1 MRVILGWVVA
11 RTDVMRNLMATMRS
25 STILLLI
32 GLTTACNS
40 SDRNFA
46 QATVNDTDNVVRKRP
61 DNADNSMYVLD
72 TTVTSNFQGDT
83 TQQISKTLK
92 LVTDFDKAA
101 INFRKDTFSVYEKTT
116 EGCEIIVVSDRTTEF
131 VEFYGTLFGEMGK
144 SEFKFYMLNGRNP
157 KLACA
162 VFTDI
167 SYDKPMYEKDMQIRE
182 TKTNYQIFTDNKLI
196 AVLDE
201 KKQKQNLSA
210 EEMKASQS
218 DTRQFFKDYIGQIKI
233 VK

>member
-1 MRVILGWVVA
+1 MTTLL
-11 RTDVMRNLMATMRS
+11 T
-25 STILLLI
+25 STILLTI
-32 GLTTACNS
+32 GLSTSCYSPDKNPE
-40 SDRNFA
+40 
-46 QATVNDTDNVVRKRP
+46 QATVNDTGKSVQTRNDK
-61 DNADNSMYVLD
+61 ADNTMYILD

-83 TQQISKTLK
+83 AQQISKTLK
-92 LVTDFDKAA
+92 LVVDFDKAS
-101 INFRKDTFSVYEKTT
+101 INFRKDTFNVYEKTT
-116 EGCEIIVVSDRTTEF
+116 EGCEIIAVNDRTTEF

-144 SEFKFYMLNGRNP
+144 SEFKFYMLNGRNL

-167 SYDKPMYEKDMQIRE
+167 SYDKPIYEKDMQIRE

-196 AVLDE
+196 VVLDD
-201 KKQKQNLSA
+201 KKQKQKLSF
-210 EEMKASQS
+210 EKLKAIEN